1 MVPSSSSSLNAQ
13 VIEKEL
19 KKTLLN
25 DAERVFS
32 LRKNNA
38 GLNATLWKK
47 IGIVQQHG
55 KDCEY
60 AMCFSC
66 KKLYMFKKTTGT
78 NTMNDHKC
86 FKGERLESGAM
97 NVFATKGVPIT
108 HDKKKMTLVAA
119 NFCTINLRSFES
131 IAGHGLK

>member
-25 DAERVFS
+25 NADHVFA
-32 LRKNNA
+32 LRKNHA
-38 GLNATLWKK
+38 SLNSTLWKK
-47 IGIVQQHG
+47 FGIVKQYG

-60 AMCFSC
+60 ATCFSC
-66 KKLYMFKKTTGT
+66 KKIYTFKKTTGT

-86 FKGERLESGAM
+86 LKGERLESGAM
-97 NVFATKGVPIT
+97 NVFAIKDVLTT
-108 HDKKKMTLVAA
+108 HDKKKMTLAA
-119 NFCTINLRSFES
+119 VNFCTINLRPFES
-131 IAGHGLK
+131 IARHGLK